1 MVVKQ
6 KEKDLI
12 EAIRVLN
19 KARKV
24 MNNDYNE
31 LEDYVNKLFNELIEN
46 NEIGA

>member
-46 NEIGA
+46 NEIGG

>member
-46 NEIGA
+46 NETGG